1 MGINWDFLTGI
12 AEKHALDF
20 VTLFGSTARG
30 ILGRDVDL
38 AVMPRAPLDDLSS
51 QEELYEDLC
60 TALHPAVVDL
70 TFLPNASWLLNWQ
83 VARDGICLLGGPVF
97 ERFREAAYWRKADSQ
112 SWSRAERQYLA
123 KFLLGEVKM
132 DRDLVCRHLTQMTQ
146 YVSELEMVLR
156 HGQEEFESNPLLLR
170 TAERDTELLVEFAAK
185 INTEIG
191 LDKGIPPSD
200 YYSSFFA
207 LVPDWLDRDLATE
220 LAKLARL
227 RDMLI
232 HQYENVHP
240 HQVYAA
246 VVRGAP
252 LWRAYLK
259 LISEKI

>member
-1 MGINWDFLTGI
+1 
-12 AEKHALDF
+12 
-20 VTLFGSTARG
+20 
-30 ILGRDVDL
+30 
-38 AVMPRAPLDDLSS
+38 MPNR
-51 QEELYEDLC
+51 
-60 TALHPAVVDL
+60 
-70 TFLPNASWLLNWQ
+70 
-83 VARDGICLLGGPVF
+83 
-97 ERFREAAYWRKADSQ
+97 
-112 SWSRAERQYLA
+112 
-123 KFLLGEVKM
+123 
-132 DRDLVCRHLTQMTQ
+132 
-146 YVSELEMVLR
+146 
-156 HGQEEFESNPLLLR
+156 LLLR